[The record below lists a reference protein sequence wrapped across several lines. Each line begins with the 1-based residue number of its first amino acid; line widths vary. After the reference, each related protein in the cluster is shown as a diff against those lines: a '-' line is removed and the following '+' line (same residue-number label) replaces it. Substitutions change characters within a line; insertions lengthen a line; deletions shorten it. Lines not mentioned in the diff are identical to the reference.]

1 MDKVVITVAPTGN
14 VPAKEMNPYVPVT
27 PDEIAEDVYRCYQE
41 GAAIAHLHARDKSG
55 QPTADPEVFS
65 EIMAKVK
72 AKCDIIIQI
81 STGARGGKTMEER
94 GAPLDLK
101 PDMASL
107 ATGSSNFPG
116 GINANPPELIEYLCQ
131 KMFANGIKPEI
142 EAFDVAMITNAEF
155 YAKKGLIKTP
165 MHFNLVMNV
174 PGSVKGTPKN
184 LFHMAELLPRDAT
197 FSVTGVG
204 NVHVKMI
211 TLALAL
217 GGHIR
222 VGLEDVLEYS
232 KGVPASNVALVRRA
246 VRLAR
251 EYGREIATPGEAR
264 QILNLTA

>member
-1 MDKVVITVAPTGN
+1 
-14 VPAKEMNPYVPVT
+14 
-27 PDEIAEDVYRCYQE
+27 
-41 GAAIAHLHARDKSG
+41 
-55 QPTADPEVFS
+55 
-65 EIMAKVK
+65 
-72 AKCDIIIQI
+72 
-81 STGARGGKTMEER
+81 
-94 GAPLDLK
+94 
-101 PDMASL
+101 
-107 ATGSSNFPG
+107 
-116 GINANPPELIEYLCQ
+116 
-131 KMFANGIKPEI
+131 MFANGIKPEI

-204 NVHVKMI
+204 NVHVQMI